1 MGHPHDR
8 QPTAGIISLTSMEAR
23 KLTRDIGLLPAN
35 TRYRLVGK
43 ANPHLV
49 EKGGQVKGAGQL
61 NLSKVCNRMS

>member
-49 EKGGQVKGAGQL
+49 EKGGTSERSRAAEFKQSVQ
-61 NLSKVCNRMS
+61 